1 MSDKPVDKD
10 SETEARIPGD
20 ARTVPNVGTRAAP
33 DAQPDAAEED
43 KGEQDSGPQA
53 PEPTTDE
60 TAEAIKTPPLSES
73 EMLAQ
78 ASAEIRWNRL
88 EHLQQSIMKAQALLA
103 FSAEADV
110 ELPTTVVA
118 GITEA
123 QQEIGKDS
131 WTPQIEMAF
140 WSAYGDV
147 SRLVQPVTSDSV
159 DWTTRYGRR
168 VTLQFILFGIISLLC
183 LIGMQ
188 IVWVYINNTS
198 TQIRQ
203 SIEILN
209 KKEAEIVAL
218 KGATSVLKRQ
228 EEVLESPLNKG
239 TQEERDELRNIQ
251 GSLTKSDGQIQVL
264 LSETDQLKR
273 LLTAQYVILA
283 DWVPEFGGDPK
294 PEEPGWFDSDAQKKA
309 KSNALEVWYEAQSK
323 EPEFQ
328 KEYLLAQA
336 DSFLA
341 LMSKFFLPLFYGM
354 LGTAA
359 FILRSVSRSIRE
371 RTLDGSITLNFL
383 IRIPLGML
391 SGIAVGL
398 FLDPKALPTGW
409 EAVQPVAFA
418 FLAGYS
424 VELIFTA
431 MDRLVGAF
439 TGRNQPGTPD
449 TVRRPAG

>member
-1 MSDKPVDKD
+1 MSDKPQDQNVSAGFRDAD
-10 SETEARIPGD
+10 SEDGDDTQTASEDQKDTATQETDTMTDDVTDEVVGDTEVLD
-20 ARTVPNVGTRAAP
+20 
-33 DAQPDAAEED
+33 EED
-43 KGEQDSGPQA
+43 LIA
-53 PEPTTDE
+53 H
-60 TAEAIKTPPLSES
+60 
-73 EMLAQ
+73 

-88 EHLQQSIMKAQALLA
+88 QHLQQSIVNAQTLLA
-103 FSAEADV
+103 FSAESDV
-110 ELPTTVVA
+110 KVPDNVAA
-118 GITEA
+118 GITAA
-123 QQEIGKDS
+123 QQEIGTDS
-131 WTPQIEMAF
+131 WTQQIEIAF
-140 WSAYGDV
+140 WAAYGEI

-159 DWTTRYGRR
+159 NWTTQYGRR

-183 LIGMQ
+183 LIAMQ

-218 KGATSVLKRQ
+218 KGAASVLKRQ
-228 EEVLESPLNKG
+228 EEVLRSPQADG
-239 TQEERDELRNIQ
+239 TQGQQDELSSIQ
-251 GSLTKSDGQIQVL
+251 GSQATYDVQIQVL
-264 LSETDQLKR
+264 LSETNQLKR

-283 DWVPEFGGDPK
+283 DWVPEFAGDPK
-294 PEEPGWFDSDAQKKA
+294 PEEPSWFDSDAEKKA
-309 KSNALEVWYEAQSK
+309 KLRALEDWYKAQSK

-398 FLDPKALPTGW
+398 FLDPKSLPTGW
-409 EAVQPVAFA
+409 EAVQPVAVA

-439 TGRNQPGTPD
+439 TGRNQRGTPD
-449 TVRRPAG
+449 PIRRPAG